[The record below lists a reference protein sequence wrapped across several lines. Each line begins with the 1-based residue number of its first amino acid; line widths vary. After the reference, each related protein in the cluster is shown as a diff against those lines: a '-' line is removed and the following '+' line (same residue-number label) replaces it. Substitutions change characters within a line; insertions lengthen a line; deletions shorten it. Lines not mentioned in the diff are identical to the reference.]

1 MRTGAIF
8 ARGSCRALKWVA
20 LAGVALV
27 LGAGQA
33 AAQVTITGPA
43 MDTVMEGSIAEYDVS
58 VKGFIGT
65 SGTAGTVTIT
75 LATPTPDSDATV
87 AGETSDISVGNSV
100 LTFTA
105 DVPAAKAGATAA
117 APFSATGTIRV
128 RTVADDDAEDEK
140 FTLAFTADDVA
151 GLQVSATDT
160 TAIALG
166 TGDDAPPAAL
176 TIDDDEEQ
184 KYVLTVTT
192 EKPMEGEPVVATLV
206 ASPEHEDGSSVLM
219 LEIDPMGE
227 MGYSLAIT
235 DDSDAEV
242 TGTSVTIGQG
252 GTEKATITITTP
264 ENDKN
269 RIPNDIKLM
278 AYTSTGGVRKPAD
291 EKTITVA
298 DAHPLPMLGADVWL
312 GEDEVESGMVDEGKE
327 YTIRVYPVDDDGEM
341 AEATEE
347 WTVSLM
353 SSGAATAGTDYT
365 LAGMATIP
373 MGEDKTGSARLTVT
387 PDDDIEGNE
396 SLMIMATVKGGAAN
410 GADPSASMSL
420 LDLTVNDMTMAEI
433 RVLPGAEAAIEAAM
447 NAAKGS
453 DGKLNP
459 DDDFSVMKSKL
470 FAAAEGY
477 SMRVDAQSD
486 DAAVS
491 VDDSGDNITVMPDAA
506 GEATI
511 TVTATAIPP
520 DSFTGRNLSPS
531 VAEITFD
538 VMVEAAPADPVD
550 APGAPTDLTATAGD
564 KQVALAWKAPTSG
577 DAATGYE
584 VRYGPGDFRSEW
596 AKTDSMTGHT
606 ATGLDNGTEYT
617 FEVRATNAGGDG
629 DAASVKATPVAP
641 DPGVQVVVKEVKA
654 NTSVPESG
662 GLEVTV
668 VATVPAGT
676 KVDGKVAPI
685 ASRAVTVSFSVASGD
700 IKSNEEAEIGQ
711 NGDVRVL
718 TSPTVWKNITRT
730 DKDSEQT
737 YKFRLAIGQDLD
749 AEDEKFQVSVSIDGA
764 AKMSKVITIDDAQE
778 QTYDLSLPSA
788 AKGKIKEGSSGT
800 LTLKAVPAKTFN
812 IPVTLALNP
821 NDPSKYTL
829 SSPSSGMFGVES
841 VTASVTAK
849 ADGDRSDDTITVS
862 AYTSGTLGNDVKI
875 AELDITIE
883 DINALPAV
891 KATIVD
897 DKGKALDPQPKSV
910 MEGDTVKIML
920 TVVDKDGKAIKAAE
934 KLSVSLMPSGDADS
948 QDYRLSTHPIEIAKG
963 KESSASVDLMIT
975 KDQDVGA
982 ETLMF
987 DAAVG
992 GESKIGSTKRSV
1004 PGVLSLMIEDGTQK
1018 LVWANAQD
1026 AVEATITAAK
1036 KAGMGDD
1043 MVFSAGEM
1051 VEVMAAL
1058 LFSSGEGVS
1067 VSYTAESDKGGVASA
1082 SVDGS
1087 TVMVTA
1093 KGAGMAR
1100 ITITAHASMP
1110 SGVTIHDQNDP
1121 RTASISFPVEVGLVA
1136 LSLEL
1141 MGPGDDMMNIVEGGM
1156 AHANG
1161 TPGSAMISVKANR
1174 AVTEAVTVNLMIDR
1188 TMSGPGLTAD
1198 DFEVA
1203 PIVIEAGKDSGSTTL
1218 TAVSDDMEEG
1228 MEELVLYGMAADN
1241 AGEVT
1246 GDVHL
1251 HIWDAA
1257 VPALPIIAQLLLA
1270 AFLAAGGYRRYR
1282 RR

>member
-20 LAGVALV
+20 LLGVVYA

-33 AAQVTITGPA
+33 AAQVTVTGPA
-43 MDTVMEGSIAEYDVS
+43 MDTVMEGGIAEYDVA
-58 VKGFIGT
+58 VKGFIPTTG
-65 SGTAGTVTIT
+65 SAGTVTVT

-87 AGETSDISVGNSV
+87 AGEPSDLSVGNSV

-105 DVPAAKAGATAA
+105 DVPAAKTGATAA

-128 RTVADDDAEDEK
+128 RTVDDDDAEDEK
-140 FTLAFTADDVA
+140 FTLAFTAGDVA
-151 GLQVSATDT
+151 GLQVSASDP
-160 TAIALG
+160 TAIALVT
-166 TGDDAPPAAL
+166 TGEKAAPTAL
-176 TIDDDEEQ
+176 TIDDDETQ
-184 KYVLTVTT
+184 NYVLDVTT

-206 ASPEHEDGSSVLM
+206 ASPMHEDGSSVLM

-242 TGTSVTIGQG
+242 TGTSVTIGEG

-264 ENDKN
+264 TNDKN

-278 AYTSTGGVRKPAD
+278 AYTSTGGVRMQAD
-291 EKTITVA
+291 EETITVA

-312 GEDEVESGMVDEGKE
+312 GDDEVTSGMVDEGEE
-327 YTIRVYPVDDDGEM
+327 YTIRVYPVDDMEKM
-341 AEATEE
+341 AEAKEE
-347 WTVSLM
+347 WTVTLM
-353 SSGAATAGTDYT
+353 GSGAATAGTDYM
-365 LAGMATIP
+365 LAEMATIP
-373 MGEDKTGSARLTVT
+373 MGKNMTGSARLTVT

-410 GADPSASMSL
+410 GADPSASMTL
-420 LDLTVNDMTMAEI
+420 LDLTVNDMTMAEV
-433 RVLPGAEAAIEAAM
+433 RVLAGAEAAIEAAM

-470 FAAAEGY
+470 FAAAESY
-477 SMRVDAQSD
+477 SMRVDAQSSKS
-486 DAAVS
+486 AVAT
-491 VDDSGDNITVMPDAA
+491 VDDSGDNITVMPEAA
-506 GEATI
+506 GETMI

-538 VMVEAAPADPVD
+538 VMVEAAAVTVA

-584 VRYGPGDFRSEW
+584 FRYGPGTFRSEW
-596 AKTDSMTGHT
+596 DDTDSMTAHT
-606 ATGLDNGTEYT
+606 VTGLDNGTEYT
-617 FEVRATNAGGDG
+617 FEVRATNAGGEG
-629 DAASVKATPVAP
+629 DAASAKATPMAP
-641 DPGVQVVVKEVKA
+641 DPGVQVVVKEVKV

-662 GLEVTV
+662 GLEVSV

-685 ASRAVTVSFSVASGD
+685 ASRMVTVDPHVFTGEG
-700 IKSNEEAEIGQ
+700 IGTNEEAEAE
-711 NGDVRVL
+711 DVRVL

-749 AEDEKFQVSVSIDGA
+749 AEDEKFRVSVSIDGA

-778 QTYDLSLPSA
+778 QSYDLSLPSA
-788 AKGKIKEGSSGT
+788 AKGAIKEGSSGT

-829 SSPSSGMFGVES
+829 SSPSSDMFGVEA
-841 VTASVTAK
+841 VTASVSAK

-862 AYTSGTLGNDVKI
+862 AYTKGTLGNDVKI
-875 AELDITIE
+875 AELDITIT

-891 KATIVD
+891 KATLVD

-920 TVVDKDGKAIKAAE
+920 TAVDKDGKAIKAAE
-934 KLSVSLMPSGDADS
+934 KLSVSLMPSGSADS

-963 KESSASVDLMIT
+963 KESSAAVGLTIT
-975 KDQDVGA
+975 EDQDVGA

-1004 PGVLSLMIEDGTQK
+1004 PGVLSLMIEDGTKK
-1018 LVWANAQD
+1018 LVWANSEAD
-1026 AVEATITAAK
+1026 VEAAITAAK

-1051 VEVMAAL
+1051 IEVMSGL

-1067 VSYTAESDKGGVASA
+1067 VSYTAESDKGDVASA

-1093 KGAGMAR
+1093 KSAGMAH
-1100 ITITAHASMP
+1100 ITITAHANMP

-1121 RTASISFPVEVGLVA
+1121 RMASISFPIEVGLVA
-1136 LSLEL
+1136 LTMEL
-1141 MGPGDDMMNIVEGGM
+1141 SGPDDMMHIVEGGM

-1161 TPGSAMISVKANR
+1161 TPGSAMITVKANR

-1188 TMSGPGLTAD
+1188 TMSGPGLTAA
-1198 DFEVA
+1198 DFEV
-1203 PIVIEAGKDSGSTTL
+1203 EAITIAAGQDSGSTML
-1218 TAVSDDMEEG
+1218 TAVADDMDER

-1246 GDVHL
+1246 GDVKL
-1251 HIWDAA
+1251 YIWDAA

-1270 AFLAAGGYRRYR
+1270 GLLAVGGYRRYR